1 MANKNENPYERNLAR
16 TKREQATS
24 RGEEVHRKA
33 TAPISYSPR
42 PQREKPAATSKN
54 KGETICA
61 AGNVINRRTMN
72 RMYGPK

>member
-24 RGEEVHRKA
+24 RGEEVYRKA
-33 TAPISYSPR
+33 TDPISYSSC
-42 PQREKPAATSKN
+42 PQKEKPSTTSKN

-72 RMYGPK
+72 RMHGPK